1 MADLIRDAPIGQLL
15 RYITGNKILLYPEEQ
30 PGYQCPSSYAEP
42 SAMEKRTTNR
52 LTPIPSSNSGQR
64 SPEDVEK
71 AGLELAETPPI
82 EQSTDGKVLE
92 ATEERTPVSYDR
104 EALERLETSRSGFNR
119 DLEKGVSKR
128 DTQLSRVSTRTALA
142 QAHTRADLEAAFS
155 ASVQQS
161 LAKEPSRAIVPQRT
175 ASGDILVDWYT
186 TDDPENPQNF
196 SPCKKGLVTLHI
208 CLYTMAVYMSS
219 SIYAPSEGGVVEEF
233 HVSPEIASFGLSL
246 YVLAYGIGP
255 LLFSPLSEIPSI
267 GRNPPYMITMGLFV
281 ILCVPAALVQNFAG
295 LLVLRFLQGFF
306 GSPCLA
312 TGGASLQDMFSLI
325 KLPYVLCMWALAAVG
340 GPALGPIISGY
351 ALFFAD
357 SLNASLTLS
366 PSSFSVTA
374 ENWRWSIWEMLWL
387 AGPVFLSML
396 LFLPETSTP
405 NILLRRAR
413 RLRKLTGDDRL
424 KSQSEI
430 DQANTRPRDVARE
443 ALIRPIQLIFMDPAI
458 GFTAGYVALC
468 YAIFYSFFE
477 VFPLVFIDKYGFNL
491 GETGLA
497 FLSILIGSLLS
508 IVVYYAYIYYILEPD
523 IVKNG
528 LGAPEQRL
536 VPALVASFLLPIGL
550 FIFAWTGDKEIDA
563 PWIAPCIG
571 ATIFVIGVFILMQC
585 VFVYLPLVY
594 PQYAASL
601 FAGNDFARSSLAF
614 AAVMFSRPMF
624 LAMGVGPGTSLLAA
638 VTAACI
644 GGIFILYIY
653 GDRLRARSRFSA
665 K

>member
-1 MADLIRDAPIGQLL
+1 MADLLRDAPIGQLL
-15 RYITGNKILLYPEEQ
+15 RYITGNKILLYPEEK
-30 PGYQCPSSYAEP
+30 PGYQCPASYVDP
-42 SAMEKRTTNR
+42 GAMEKTTTSR

-64 SPEDVEK
+64 SPEDVEE
-71 AGLELAETPPI
+71 AGLELAEAPTT
-82 EQSTDGKVLE
+82 EQGHDGKAFE
-92 ATEERTPVSYDR
+92 ATGERTPASYDR

-119 DLEKGVSKR
+119 DLEKGVRRR
-128 DTQLSRVSTRTALA
+128 DTQLTHVSTRTALA
-142 QAHTRADLEAAFS
+142 QARTRADLEAAFS

-196 SPCKKGLVTLHI
+196 SPGKKGLVTLHI

-246 YVLAYGIGP
+246 YVLAYEIGP

-340 GPALGPIISGY
+340 GPALGPIISG
-351 ALFFAD
+351 
-357 SLNASLTLS
+357 
-366 PSSFSVTA
+366 FSVTA

-491 GETGLA
+491 GEMGLA

-508 IVVYYAYIYYILEPD
+508 IAVYYAYIYYILEPD